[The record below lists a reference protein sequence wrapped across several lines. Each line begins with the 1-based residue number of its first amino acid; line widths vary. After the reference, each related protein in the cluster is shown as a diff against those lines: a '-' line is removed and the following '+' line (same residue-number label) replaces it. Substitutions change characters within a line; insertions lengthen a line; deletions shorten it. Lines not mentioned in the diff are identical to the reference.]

1 MKRLY
6 LDTNVF
12 IDILL
17 DRDLSNISFSILG
30 KALEESELFMS
41 TLSIHISYYICK
53 IKLNSEVDK
62 KVKKLV
68 NVINLV
74 PLSENIVNQSL
85 YSFAR
90 DFEDTLQYYSALS
103 ADCDYILTRDKKDF
117 SQIKEAIPSKIEIID
132 SLNKSHL
139 NS

>member
-1 MKRLY
+1 MKRIY
-6 LDTNVF
+6 FDTNIF

-17 DRDLSNISFSILG
+17 DRDLSNISFDILK

-53 IKLNSEVDK
+53 IKLNSETDT
-62 KVKKLV
+62 KVKELI
-68 NVINLV
+68 NAINLI
-74 PLSENIVNQSL
+74 PLDESIVNQSL
-85 YSFAR
+85 YSFVT

-117 SQIKEAIPSKIEIID
+117 FRIKESIPSKIEIID
-132 SLNKSHL
+132 SLNTSHL

>member
-30 KALEESELFMS
+30 KTLEESDLFMS
-41 TLSIHISYYICK
+41 ALSIHISYYICK

>member
-85 YSFAR
+85 YSFAK

>member
-62 KVKKLV
+62 KVK
-68 NVINLV
+68 
-74 PLSENIVNQSL
+74 E
-85 YSFAR
+85 
-90 DFEDTLQYYSALS
+90 T
-103 ADCDYILTRDKKDF
+103 C
-117 SQIKEAIPSKIEIID
+117 
-132 SLNKSHL
+132 
-139 NS
+139 